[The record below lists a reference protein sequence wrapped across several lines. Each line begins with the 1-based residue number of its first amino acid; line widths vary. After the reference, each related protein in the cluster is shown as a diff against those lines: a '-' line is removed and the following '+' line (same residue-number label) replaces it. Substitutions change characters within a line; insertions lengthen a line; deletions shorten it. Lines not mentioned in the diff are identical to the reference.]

1 MGLIR
6 YSKIVTGM
14 KREFL
19 LLQGTGCRWRKCSFC
34 DYYLDRNDDPFELN
48 KSVLESVT
56 GEYGTLDIINSGSAM
71 EFDERTIA
79 LIAEIVK
86 EKSIKDLWFETH
98 WMYRNQLESF
108 SSNFPCKVH
117 YRTGVESFN
126 PELRMK
132 WNKGIGHDVTP
143 EMIRRYYEG
152 ICLLVGVK
160 GQTKEDI
167 ISSVDIA
174 ERYFDYYSIN
184 LFCPNTT
191 DTERDDELAAIFINE
206 LVPQFRKSRKAEI
219 LIDNT
224 DLGVG

>member
-1 MGLIR
+1 MDLIR
-6 YSKIVTGM
+6 YSKIETGM

-79 LIAEIVK
+79 LIAEIVR

-98 WMYRNQLESF
+98 WMYRHQLESF
-108 SSNFPCKVH
+108 SSNFPCRVH

-132 WNKGIGHDVTP
+132 WNKGIGRDVTP

>member
-1 MGLIR
+1 M
-6 YSKIVTGM
+6 
-14 KREFL
+14 
-19 LLQGTGCRWRKCSFC
+19 
-34 DYYLDRNDDPFELN
+34 
-48 KSVLESVT
+48 
-56 GEYGTLDIINSGSAM
+56 
-71 EFDERTIA
+71 
-79 LIAEIVK
+79 
-86 EKSIKDLWFETH
+86 
-98 WMYRNQLESF
+98 
-108 SSNFPCKVH
+108 
-117 YRTGVESFN
+117 
-126 PELRMK
+126 
-132 WNKGIGHDVTP
+132 
-143 EMIRRYYEG
+143 
-152 ICLLVGVK
+152 K